1 MLNEHFVYLALLLS
15 SVGGIS
21 YLVATLRGI
30 AQPNKVTWFLWALTT
45 LVTFAAEIQQRV
57 GVQVWLTFSAGLVP
71 LLVFIASFV
80 NKRAY
85 WRIRRLDAIAGL
97 LSLIGIVVW
106 LMTRTGDVAIGANT
120 FAGVLAGFPTILK
133 AYQYPETEQVRAYA
147 LGAAAG
153 LLTLLTIR
161 TWNFATYAFPA
172 SLVLVDGL
180 IALLAQRKSR
190 TPVSEA

>member
-15 SVGGIS
+15 SAGGIS

-45 LVTFAAEIQQRV
+45 LVAFAAEIQQGV
-57 GVQVWLTFSAGLVP
+57 GIQAWLTFSAGLIP
-71 LLVFIASFV
+71 LLVFVASFV

-85 WRIRRLDAIAGL
+85 WRIRRLDVAAGL
-97 LSLIGIVVW
+97 LSLIGIVIW
-106 LMTRTGDVAIGANT
+106 LVTQTGDVAIAANI
-120 FAGVLAGFPTILK
+120 FASALAGFPTILK
-133 AYQYPETEQVRAYA
+133 AYQYPETEHVRAYA

-153 LLTLLTIR
+153 LLTLMTIQ

-172 SLVLVDGL
+172 SLVLIDGL
-180 IALLAQRKSR
+180 IALLAQR
-190 TPVSEA
+190 TPGTPGSEA